1 MMRWISKM
9 AFLLA
14 VMVLAACSSPELEVL
29 STSCELKAEPVGM
42 PLSGFRLGWKLGS
55 KQRGVV
61 QTAYQVLLADDAG
74 KLTEDAALWDSGQ
87 VASDASILVKY
98 DGTALEPG
106 ERYFWKVKVWD
117 NHGNE
122 SAWSKVA
129 SFVTKLDTPDWEK
142 AEWIAY
148 DELEQERRIVPGV
161 HLPGSDKKWRDVK
174 SGDHVLPLLRKDF
187 STDKKVEQALV
198 FVSGLGHYELFL
210 NGSKV
215 GNSFLAP
222 GWTHYDDFALYNT
235 YDITDALQ
243 KGSNAFGVMLG
254 NGFYNIPNERY
265 RKLMTAYGKPML
277 RMVVKLTYSDGEVE
291 ELVTDESWKVAPGP
305 LTFSSIYAGETYNAM
320 LEQDGWNRPGFDDSG
335 WQKAMV
341 VKSNVAALR
350 PELDYPLEITREI
363 AFDSIMTIDEKD
375 GIYLYDFGQNASGVP
390 SIKVQGQKG
399 DTIYFYPAEL
409 KTDDM
414 RANQRATGRWHY
426 YTYICKGDGVE
437 TWTPQFTYYGFRYVE
452 VRGAHPE
459 SMPGNRELPV
469 VLDMVHKHTHVN
481 APRQGSFETSFE
493 LFNDVYSLIDWAI
506 RSNYASVMTDCP
518 HREKLG
524 WLEQLY
530 LMGGGIHYNYDIY
543 HTYRKQ
549 VEDMMA
555 AQTPEGLVP
564 DIAPEYVEFWEW
576 FRDSPEWGSASI
588 QVPWLLYKWYG
599 DTEIIEQ
606 SWDMMGRYAE
616 YLRDTS
622 VNHILDHGLGDWYDL
637 GPERPGIAQLTPR
650 TITGTAIYYSDIKL
664 MSEMAG
670 IIGKSDEQTRYAN
683 WAADIKKS
691 FNETF
696 LDPETGI
703 YSTGSQTAIAMPLVV
718 GLVDDEDKPA
728 VFKILVES
736 IEKDNKA
743 LTAGDVGFHYLVK
756 ALQENGGGQLLFEMN
771 ARDDVPGYGY
781 QLKKGA
787 TALTESWAALK
798 EVSNNHLMLGHI
810 MEWFYGG
817 LGGIDQTQQSLAYKQ
832 LKIAPQMVGD
842 IKQARATFDSPYGKV
857 VSEWERSDGT
867 VKLHIEVP
875 VNSSALVEIPYA
887 EGQHLLEKGKAVN
900 EAEGVDGLAVI
911 ENKWV
916 LTIGSGS
923 YTFEVQ

>member
-55 KQRGVV
+55 EQRGVV

-74 KLTEDAALWDSGQ
+74 KLTEDAALWNSGQ

-129 SFVTKLDTPDWEK
+129 SFVTKLDAADWQNSS
-142 AEWIAY
+142 WIAY
-148 DELEQERRIVPGV
+148 DELDQERRIVPGV
-161 HLPGSDKKWRDVK
+161 HLPGSDKKWRDVE

-187 STDKKVEQALV
+187 LADKKVEQALV

-210 NGSKV
+210 NGDKV

-235 YDITDALQ
+235 YDISDALQ
-243 KGSNAFGVMLG
+243 KGANTFGVMLG
-254 NGFYNIPNERY
+254 NGFFNIPNERY

-277 RMVVKLTYSDGEVE
+277 RMVVKLTYNDGSVE
-291 ELVTDESWKVAPGP
+291 ELVSDESWKAAPGP

-320 LEQDGWNRPGFDDSG
+320 LEQPAWSSPGFDDSG

-452 VRGAHPE
+452 VRGARPE
-459 SMPGNRELPV
+459 SVPGNEALPV

-481 APRQGSFETSFE
+481 APKQGSFETSFE

-606 SWDMMGRYAE
+606 SWNMMGRYAE

-622 VNHILDHGLGDWYDL
+622 VNHIIDHGLGDWYDL

-670 IIGKSDEQTRYAN
+670 IIGKPDEQTRYAN

-691 FNETF
+691 FNDTF
-696 LDPETGI
+696 LDRETGI
-703 YSTGSQTAIAMPLVV
+703 YSTGSQTAIAMPLVA

-728 VFKILVES
+728 VFKTLVES

-756 ALQENGGGQLLFEMN
+756 ALQENGGGQLLYEMN

-817 LGGIDQTQQSLAYKQ
+817 LGGIDQTSQSVAYKQ

-842 IKQARATFDSPYGKV
+842 IKQARTTFDSPYGKV
-857 VSEWERSDGT
+857 VSEWKRSDGK
-867 VKLHIEVP
+867 VKLHVEVP

-887 EGQHLLEKGKAVN
+887 EGQHLLERGKAVN
-900 EAEGVDGLAVI
+900 EADGVDGLVAF